1 MNQSDQQSILI
12 RQPQILCVEGDAA
25 GLALLEAVFTPRGY
39 GVVPAGT
46 GLQALEI
53 LSKQSVDLI
62 LMDAILPEPTDLQF
76 VHASETSN
84 ACAIFPLS

>member
-46 GLQALEI
+46 GLQAVSYTHLTLPTI
-53 LSKQSVDLI
+53 YSV
-62 LMDAILPEPTDLQF
+62 
-76 VHASETSN
+76 
-84 ACAIFPLS
+84 

>member
-62 LMDAILPEPTDLQF
+62 LMDAILPGTDGF
-76 VHASETSN
+76 TI
-84 ACAIFPLS
+84 CARIRD